1 MVDVVDD
8 HDVYKMRRR
17 RETCCVSWVGPGYG
31 IVVFCVFA
39 ACLMPIT
46 GSIESSL
53 RGLLDLV
60 CSSARLL
67 VCSSV
72 LQFLI
77 LIFKTVLY
85 RKLCEKD
92 RQYRHKKMT

>member
-67 VCSSV
+67 VCSSILNLN
-72 LQFLI
+72 LQNSI
-77 LIFKTVLY
+77 IQETV
-85 RKLCEKD
+85 RK
-92 RQYRHKKMT
+92 RSSISS